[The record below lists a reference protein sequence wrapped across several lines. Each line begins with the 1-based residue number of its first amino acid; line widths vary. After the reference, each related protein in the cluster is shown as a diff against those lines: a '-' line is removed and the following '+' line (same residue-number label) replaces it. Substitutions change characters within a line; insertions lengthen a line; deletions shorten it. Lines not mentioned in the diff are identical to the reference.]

1 MHFTHLVSS
10 TVSVLAKSPT
20 DKPVIINKSIKMPVS
35 CKIHFDQN
43 ENAVFFAG
51 QLLSG
56 SVQISLTNT
65 KRLRGIMHFLK
76 IAVGQINLAIMPT
89 KYCSVHPINSDP
101 S

>member
-20 DKPVIINKSIKMPVS
+20 DKPIIIIKSIKMPVS
-35 CKIHFDQN
+35 CEINFDQN

-65 KRLRGIMHFLK
+65 KRLRGIMHLK
-76 IAVGQINLAIMPT
+76 KLPLAKLI
-89 KYCSVHPINSDP
+89 
-101 S
+101 